1 MTRRH
6 LTFAAQCAISA
17 GLLFLLFRGLD
28 LAALRSL
35 FATMPLWFYL
45 TSLAVVL
52 GGQVLYAWRWRQILA
67 ASGVP
72 VTVGTAVQQY
82 FIGIFL
88 NNFFPSTVGG
98 DMAKV
103 YYLGR
108 QHGYRPI
115 AASIVLDR
123 LLSIGVLAALA
134 TAMYWIAPDPSPR
147 FAATRAFVT
156 AVAVCLIG
164 GLVLAARG
172 TGGLPRRLSRFGSL
186 AVGLAEYA
194 QRFRYDMAAA
204 VRRPQIIVQSAAVV
218 ATYFCLLTGVYRAF
232 LSINTSAHPAYLT
245 LLTAVTTVSL
255 LSNIPVSV
263 NGLGLREQLHAILL
277 QPLGVPREAAVA
289 ISLLIF
295 AHLLVSSVLGLLFW
309 LRLPAAVKS
318 QIPTS
323 NSQLPNDKSQLTNE
337 L

>member
-1 MTRRH
+1 MTRKH
-6 LTFAAQCAISA
+6 LTFAAQCVISV
-17 GLLFLLFRGLD
+17 GLLFLLFRSLD
-28 LAALRSL
+28 LTALRSL

-45 TSLAVVL
+45 MSLSAVL
-52 GGQVLYAWRWRQILA
+52 GGQVLYAWRWKQILA

-108 QHGYRPI
+108 HHGYRPI

-123 LLSIGVLAALA
+123 LLSIGLLAVLA
-134 TAMYWIAPDPSPR
+134 TTMYWIAPDPSPQ
-147 FAATRAFVT
+147 FVATRAFVT
-156 AVAVCLIG
+156 AIAVCLVG

-172 TGGLPRRLSRFGSL
+172 TGGLPQRLSRFGSL
-186 AVGLAEYA
+186 AVGLAERA
-194 QRFRYDMAAA
+194 QRFRHDMALAA
-204 VRRPQIIVQSAAVV
+204 RRPRIVAQSAAVV
-218 ATYFCLLTGVYRAF
+218 ATYFFVLTAVYRAF
-232 LSINTSAHPAYLT
+232 LLINTTVHPPYLT
-245 LLTAVTTVSL
+245 LLTAVTTASL

-277 QPLGVPREAAVA
+277 APLGVPREAAVA

-295 AHLLVSSVLGLLFW
+295 AHLLVSSLFGLFFW
-309 LRLPAAVKS
+309 MRLPAPVKS
-318 QIPTS
+318 QIP
-323 NSQLPNDKSQLTNE
+323 NPESQVANE

>member
-1 MTRRH
+1 MTLRKR
-6 LTFAAQCAISA
+6 LTFAAQCLVSA

-28 LAALRSL
+28 LTALRSL

-45 TSLAVVL
+45 TSLAAVMA
-52 GGQVLYAWRWRQILA
+52 GQVLYAWRWKQVLA

-72 VTVGTAVQQY
+72 VTVATAVQQY

-108 QHGYRPI
+108 HHGYRLI

-123 LLSIGVLAALA
+123 LLSIGLLAVLA
-134 TAMYWIAPDPSPR
+134 TAMYWIAPDPSPQ
-147 FAATRAFVT
+147 FALTRAIVT
-156 AVAVCLIG
+156 AIAVCLVG

-172 TGGLPRRLSRFGSL
+172 TGGLPQRLSRFGTL
-186 AVGLAEYA
+186 AVGLAERA

-204 VRRPQIIVQSAAVV
+204 ARRPQVVAQSAAVV
-218 ATYFCLLTGVYRAF
+218 ATYFFVLTAVYRAF
-232 LSINTSAHPAYLT
+232 LLINTSAHPPYLT
-245 LLTAVTTVSL
+245 LLTAVTTASL

-295 AHLLVSSVLGLLFW
+295 AHLLVSSLVGLLFW
-309 LRLPAAVKS
+309 IRLPAGVKS
-318 QIPTS
+318 QIPHPE
-323 NSQLPNDKSQLTNE
+323 SQVPNE

>member
-1 MTRRH
+1 MRKRLAFAIQCVVSLGL
-6 LTFAAQCAISA
+6 LTF
-17 GLLFLLFRGLD
+17 LLRTLD
-28 LAALRSL
+28 LTALRSL
-35 FATMPLWFYL
+35 FVTLPLWFYL
-45 TSLAVVL
+45 MSLSAVL
-52 GGQVLYAWRWRQILA
+52 AGQALYAWRWRQILA
-67 ASGVP
+67 ASGVE

-108 QHGYRPI
+108 HHGYRPI
-115 AASIVLDR
+115 AASIVFDR
-123 LLSIGVLAALA
+123 LLSIGLLAVLA
-134 TAMYWIAPDPSPR
+134 TAMYWIAPDPSPQ
-147 FAATRAFVT
+147 FVMTRAIIT
-156 AVAVCLIG
+156 AIAACLIG

-172 TGGLPRRLSRFGSL
+172 TGGLPQRLSRFGTL
-186 AVGLAEYA
+186 AVGLAERA
-194 QRFRYDMAAA
+194 QRFRHDMAGAA
-204 VRRPQIIVQSAAVV
+204 RRPQVVAQSAAVV
-218 ATYFCLLTGVYRAF
+218 ATYFIVLTAIYRAF
-232 LSINTSAHPAYLT
+232 LLINTSAHPPYLT
-245 LLTAVTTVSL
+245 LMTAVTTASL

-295 AHLLVSSVLGLLFW
+295 AHLLVSSLLGLLFW
-309 LRLPAAVKS
+309 LRVKTH
-318 QIPTS
+318 IP
-323 NSQLPNDKSQLTNE
+323 NPESQLPSE

>member
-1 MTRRH
+1 MTRKY
-6 LTFAAQCAISA
+6 LTFAAQCVISA
-17 GLLFLLFRGLD
+17 GLLLLLFRGLD
-28 LAALRSL
+28 LAALRAL

-52 GGQVLYAWRWRQILA
+52 GGQALYAWRWKQILA

-108 QHGYRPI
+108 HHGYRPI

-123 LLSIGVLAALA
+123 LLSIGLLAVMA
-134 TAMYWIAPDPSPR
+134 TSMYWIAPDPSPR

-156 AVAVCLIG
+156 AIAVCLIG

-172 TGGLPRRLSRFGSL
+172 TGGLPRRLSRFGTL
-186 AVGLAEYA
+186 AVGLAERA
-194 QRFRYDMAAA
+194 QRFRHDMAAA
-204 VRRPQIIVQSAAVV
+204 ARRPRVVAQSAAVV
-218 ATYFCLLTGVYRAF
+218 ATYFLVLTAVYRTF
-232 LSINTSAHPAYLT
+232 LLINTTAHPPYLT
-245 LLTAVTTVSL
+245 LLTAVTTASL
-255 LSNIPVSV
+255 LSNIPISV

-295 AHLLVSSVLGLLFW
+295 AHLLVSSLLGLLFW
-309 LRLPAAVKS
+309 LRLPASAKS
-318 QIPTS
+318 QIPNPES
-323 NSQLPNDKSQLTNE
+323 HIPSE